1 MTMEGQMAEG
11 RKILVAA
18 DGSKLS
24 RKALDYAIRDALTD
38 NAVLYLLYVLPK
50 DDLPKEIV
58 KYVKDERF
66 EGGLGKLSSRIV
78 AEAVLKP
85 LADQARRAGVKGVHA
100 RVLRGDPADEIVNF
114 ARDNQID
121 LLVLGSRGRSKIGSM
136 LLGSVSNK
144 VCQMSICTTV
154 AVK

>member
-1 MTMEGQMAEG
+1 MEEYMTYG
-11 RKILVAA
+11 RKILVAS

-85 LADQARRAGVKGVHA
+85 LVEQARKAGVREVHA
-100 RVLRGDPADEIVNF
+100 RVLRGDPAEEIVNF
-114 ARDNQID
+114 VSEQEID
-121 LLVLGSRGRSKIGSM
+121 LLVLGSRGRSKIGGM

-144 VCQMSICTTV
+144 VCQMSTCTTV
-154 AVK
+154 TVK

>member
-1 MTMEGQMAEG
+1 MAES
-11 RKILVAA
+11 RKVLVAA

-38 NAVLYLLYVLPK
+38 NAVLFLLYVLPK
-50 DDLPKEIV
+50 DDLPKEII
-58 KYVKDERF
+58 KYIKEEKF

-85 LADQARRAGVKGVHA
+85 LAEQARKAGVQHVHA
-100 RVLRGDPADEIVNF
+100 RVMRGDPAEEIVNF
-114 ARDNQID
+114 ARDQQVD

-136 LLGSVSNK
+136 LLGSVSNR
-144 VCQMSICTTV
+144 VCQLSSCTTV
-154 AVK
+154 TVK

>member
-1 MTMEGQMAEG
+1 MAEA

-38 NAVLYLLYVLPK
+38 NAMLYLLYILPK

-58 KYVKDERF
+58 RYIKDERF
-66 EGGLGKLSSRIV
+66 EGGLGKLSARIV

-85 LADQARRAGVKGVHA
+85 LAEQARKAGVKHVHA
-100 RVLRGDPADEIVNF
+100 RVMRGDPAEEIVNF
-114 ARDNQID
+114 ARENQID
-121 LLVLGSRGRSKIGSM
+121 MLVLGSRGRSKVGGM
-136 LLGSVSNK
+136 LLGSVSNR
-144 VCQMSICTTV
+144 VCQMSGCTTV
-154 AVK
+154 TVK

>member
-1 MTMEGQMAEG
+1 MAEA

-24 RKALDYAIRDALTD
+24 RKAMDYAIRDALTD
-38 NAVLYLLYVLPK
+38 DAILYLLYVLPK

-58 KYVKDERF
+58 KYIKDERF

-85 LADQARRAGVKGVHA
+85 LAEQARKAGVKQVHA
-100 RVLRGDPADEIVNF
+100 RVMRGDPAEEIVSF
-114 ARDNQID
+114 ARENQID
-121 LLVLGSRGRSKIGSM
+121 MLVLGSRGRSKVGGM

-144 VCQMSICTTV
+144 VCQMSSCTTV
-154 AVK
+154 TVK

>member
-24 RKALDYAIRDALTD
+24 RKALGYAIRDALTD
-38 NAVLYLLYVLPK
+38 NAVLFLLYVLPK
-50 DDLPKEIV
+50 DDLPKEII
-58 KYVKDERF
+58 KYIKEEKI

-85 LADQARRAGVKGVHA
+85 LAEQARKAGVQQVHA
-100 RVLRGDPADEIVNF
+100 RVMRGDPAEEIVNF
-114 ARDNQID
+114 ARDHLID
-121 LLVLGSRGRSKIGSM
+121 LLVIGSRGRSKIGSM

-154 AVK
+154 TVK

>member
-1 MTMEGQMAEG
+1 MAEA

-18 DGSKLS
+18 DGTKLS
-24 RKALDYAIRDALTD
+24 HKALDYAIRDALTD
-38 NAVLYLLYVLPK
+38 QAMLYLLYVLPK

-66 EGGLGKLSSRIV
+66 EGGLGKLSVRIV

-85 LADQARRAGVKGVHA
+85 LAEQARKAGVKHVHA
-100 RVLRGDPADEIVNF
+100 RVMRGDPAEEIVNF

-121 LLVLGSRGRSKIGSM
+121 LLVLGSRGRSKIGGM
-136 LLGSVSNK
+136 LLGSVSNR
-144 VCQMSICTTV
+144 VCQMSSCTTV
-154 AVK
+154 TVR

>member
-1 MTMEGQMAEG
+1 MAEA

-18 DGSKLS
+18 DGTKLS
-24 RKALDYAIRDALTD
+24 HKALDYAIRDALTD
-38 NAVLYLLYVLPK
+38 QAMLYLLYVVPK

-66 EGGLGKLSSRIV
+66 EGGLGKLSVRIV

-85 LADQARRAGVKGVHA
+85 LAEQARKAGVRHVHA
-100 RVLRGDPADEIVNF
+100 RVMRGDPAEEIVNF

-121 LLVLGSRGRSKIGSM
+121 LLVLGSRGRSKIGGM
-136 LLGSVSNK
+136 LLGSVSNR
-144 VCQMSICTTV
+144 VCQISGCTTV
-154 AVK
+154 MVK

>member
-1 MTMEGQMAEG
+1 MAEA

-18 DGSKLS
+18 DGTKLS
-24 RKALDYAIRDALTD
+24 HKALDYAIRDALTD
-38 NAVLYLLYVLPK
+38 QAMLYLLYVLPK

-66 EGGLGKLSSRIV
+66 EGGLGKLSVRIV

-85 LADQARRAGVKGVHA
+85 LAEQARKAGVKHVHA
-100 RVLRGDPADEIVNF
+100 RVMRGDPAEEIVNF

-121 LLVLGSRGRSKIGSM
+121 LLVLGSRGRSKIGGM
-136 LLGSVSNK
+136 LLGSVSNR
-144 VCQMSICTTV
+144 VCQMSGCTTV
-154 AVK
+154 TVR

>member
-1 MTMEGQMAEG
+1 MEGQMAKA

-24 RKALDYAIRDALTD
+24 RKALDYAIRDALTND
-38 NAVLYLLYVLPK
+38 ATLFLLYVLPR

-58 KYVKDERF
+58 KYIKDERF

-78 AEAVLKP
+78 AEAVLRP
-85 LADQARRAGVKGVHA
+85 LAEQARKAGVKNVHA
-100 RVLRGDPADEIVNF
+100 RVMRGDPAEEIVNF
-114 ARDNQID
+114 ARDKQID
-121 LLVLGSRGRSKIGSM
+121 LLVLGSRGRSKIGGL

-144 VCQMSICTTV
+144 VCQLSSCTTV
-154 AVK
+154 TVK

>member
-1 MTMEGQMAEG
+1 MAEA

-24 RKALDYAIRDALTD
+24 HKALEYAIRDALTD
-38 NAVLYLLYVLPK
+38 DAILFLLYVLPK

-58 KYVKDERF
+58 KYIKDERF

-85 LADQARRAGVKGVHA
+85 LAERARKAGIKHVHA
-100 RVLRGDPADEIVNF
+100 RVMRGDPAEEIVNF
-114 ARDNQID
+114 ARENQVD
-121 LLVLGSRGRSKIGSM
+121 MLVLGSRGRSKVGGL

-144 VCQMSICTTV
+144 VCQMSSCTTV
-154 AVK
+154 TVK

>member
-1 MTMEGQMAEG
+1 MVEA
-11 RKILVAA
+11 RRILVAA

-38 NAVLYLLYVLPK
+38 HAVLYLLYVLPK

-85 LADQARRAGVKGVHA
+85 LAEQARKAGVKQVHA
-100 RVLRGDPADEIVNF
+100 RVVRGDPAEEIVSF
-114 ARDNQID
+114 ARETRID
-121 LLVLGSRGRSKIGSM
+121 MLVLGSRGRSKVGGM

-144 VCQMSICTTV
+144 VCQMSSCTTV
-154 AVK
+154 TVR

>member
-1 MTMEGQMAEG
+1 MAES
-11 RKILVAA
+11 RKVLVAT

-38 NAVLYLLYVLPK
+38 NAVLFLLYVLPK
-50 DDLPKEIV
+50 DDLPKEII
-58 KYVKDERF
+58 KYIKEEKF

-85 LADQARRAGVKGVHA
+85 LAEQARKAGVQHVHA
-100 RVLRGDPADEIVNF
+100 RVMRGDPAEEIVNF
-114 ARDNQID
+114 ARDQQID

-136 LLGSVSNK
+136 LLGSVSNR
-144 VCQMSICTTV
+144 VCQLSSCTTV
-154 AVK
+154 TVK